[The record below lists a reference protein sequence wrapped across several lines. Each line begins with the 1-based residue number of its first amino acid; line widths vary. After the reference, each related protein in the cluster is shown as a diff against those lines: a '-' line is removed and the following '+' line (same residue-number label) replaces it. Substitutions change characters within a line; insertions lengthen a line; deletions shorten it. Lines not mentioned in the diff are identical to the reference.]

1 MNRKTTI
8 YIGLLLVM
16 LVAFLAYW
24 LLLSSNT
31 LLNNKTKFVY
41 IPSGCSDTGFKRIVL
56 DSNVLKGTNTFFAL
70 AGKMGLWGHVKA
82 GRYAIKPGMGNY
94 ALVKMFRSG
103 QQEPVKVVINKLRTA
118 GSFFQKLNNALEAD
132 SAALASAFTNKA
144 YLQGLQLTLEQMPAV
159 IVPATYEVWW
169 NAQPYEVAK
178 KFSDAYQVFWNTSRR
193 QAATTM
199 GLSISEVVTIASI
212 VEEETNQ
219 NDEKEDVASVY
230 LNRWRKGMKLDA
242 DPTVKFAVGDFSLRR
257 ILNIHTQ
264 FPSPYN
270 TYLVAGI
277 PPGPICTPS
286 PSSIDAVLAN
296 KQTNYLFF
304 CAREDFNGHHN
315 FAATYE
321 QHLANARKYQQALNQ
336 RGIH

>member
-1 MNRKTTI
+1 MKRKSTL
-8 YIGLLLVM
+8 YIGLLLII
-16 LVAFLAYW
+16 LVSLFCYW
-24 LLLSSNT
+24 FLLSSNT
-31 LLNNKTKFVY
+31 QSSNKTKYVF
-41 IPSGCSDTGFKRIVL
+41 IPTGCTDSGFKRIVL
-56 DSNVLKGTNTFFAL
+56 DSNVLKGPNTFFVL

-103 QQEPVKVVINKLRTA
+103 QQEPVRVVINKLRTV
-118 GSFFQKLNNALEAD
+118 GSFFQKLNNALEED
-132 SAALASAFTNKA
+132 SMNFALAFTDTAF
-144 YLQGLQLTLEQMPAV
+144 LHSLQLSKEQMPAV
-159 IVPATYEVWW
+159 IVPATYEIWW
-169 NAQPYEVAK
+169 NAKPNDVAK
-178 KFSDAYQVFWNTSRR
+178 KFSDAYQLFWHATRR
-193 QAATTM
+193 KAAAAM
-199 GLSISEVVTIASI
+199 GLSIPEVVTIASI

-219 NDEKEDVASVY
+219 IDEKEEVASVY

-257 ILNIHTQ
+257 ILQVHTQ

-270 TYLVAGI
+270 TYLVVGI

-286 PSSIDAVLAN
+286 ASSIDAVLAN
-296 KQTNYLFF
+296 KQTDYLFF

-315 FAATYE
+315 FATTYE